1 MQSFKY
7 KVIDH
12 PSDTGIE
19 VLGKDK
25 TELFVNAAYGMM
37 NMMFGNPDNK
47 ILSEPFPV
55 KVSAED
61 IESLMVAWLS
71 ELLYIVDSKKVSLW
85 AFKIT
90 KLYHDKELE
99 AEVFGGKIGRVKTG
113 IKAVTYSQMK
123 IGEKNGVWSTRIIFD
138 V

>member
-1 MQSFKY
+1 M
-7 KVIDH
+7 
-12 PSDTGIE
+12 
-19 VLGKDK
+19 
-25 TELFVNAAYGMM
+25 
-37 NMMFGNPDNK
+37 
-47 ILSEPFPV
+47 
-55 KVSAED
+55 SAED

-71 ELLYIVDSKKVSLW
+71 ELLYIVDSKKVSLL

-90 KLYHDKELE
+90 KLFDKELE